1 MSMKNSW
8 KRLLETLD
16 EYRLKG
22 NLRPGASKKEIKRL
36 EKQLGFTLTDE
47 LSQLLSITNG
57 EDRAC
62 NGDVLFGLRLLST
75 DEILDRHRTCIQ

>member
-36 EKQLGFTLTDE
+36 EKQLGFTLT
-47 LSQLLSITNG
+47 
-57 EDRAC
+57 R
-62 NGDVLFGLRLLST
+62 
-75 DEILDRHRTCIQ
+75 